1 MITLAKS
8 RLHQAFCDA
17 VRHRRAELGMTQKE
31 LAERLGVA
39 TANVTQT
46 ESGRFEPTL
55 SKVER
60 YAEAL
65 ETSVGD
71 LLGQHSPIGN

>member
-1 MITLAKS
+1 MAKS
-8 RLHQAFCDA
+8 NLHAAFCQA
-17 VRHRRAELGMTQKE
+17 VRHRRTELGLTQKE

-39 TANVTQT
+39 TQNVTQT
-46 ESGRFEPTL
+46 ESGRFEPKL

-65 ETSVGD
+65 ETTVGE
-71 LLGQHSPIGN
+71 LLGQNSPVMH

>member
-1 MITLAKS
+1 
-8 RLHQAFCDA
+8 
-17 VRHRRAELGMTQKE
+17 MTQKE

-65 ETSVGD
+65 QTTVGE
-71 LLGQHSPIGN
+71 LLGQQSPVGH